1 MALYVDIDDIKE
13 FIQDKPELNFLND
26 NMEQFRDDLYDV
38 ILPMVEDEILTQYP
52 SLSGRKI
59 RKSIIMFLV
68 IANLM
73 GSEAFIQ
80 VRNQVSVADTN
91 NNGTSLYG
99 KQGEYLQLEQIYRQR
114 ANLMLNAMA
123 KSSFYNE
130 CWGSVRSNSSDMES
144 SNEMYDGLITIGY

>member
-1 MALYVDIDDIKE
+1 MALNIDIDDIKE
-13 FIQDKPELNFLND
+13 FIQDKAELNFLND
-26 NMEQFRDDLYDV
+26 NMEQFNDDLYDV
-38 ILPMVEDEILTQYP
+38 ILPMVEDEILIQYP

-59 RKSIIMFLV
+59 KKSIIMFLV

-73 GSEAFIQ
+73 SSESFIQ

-91 NNGTSLYG
+91 NNGTSIYG
-99 KQGEYLQLEQIYRQR
+99 KQNSYWQLEQMYRQR
-114 ANLMLNAMA
+114 ANLMLNAMV

-130 CWGSVRSNSSDMES
+130 CWGSVHSNSSDMES

>member
-59 RKSIIMFLV
+59 RKSIIMFLI

-99 KQGEYLQLEQIYRQR
+99 KQGEYLQLEQMYRQR
-114 ANLMLNAMA
+114 ANLMLNAMV

-130 CWGSVRSNSSDMES
+130 CWGSVYSNASDMES